1 MLEVLFLAP
10 KGVEAFELDTLF
22 FLEPSTTSASKD
34 SILDFFGLDN
44 VGGSVEIAEW
54 IDLPGRD
61 FCCTPVVDDILC
73 LLVRLELGK
82 SEVA

>member
-1 MLEVLFLAP
+1 MIISYSSGIRYGGSCF
-10 KGVEAFELDTLF
+10 
-22 FLEPSTTSASKD
+22 SSSSKD